1 MYNSMVI
8 APNLPVGCMSQC
20 FEAGMN
26 LCSLTTRPVRFCSSH
41 NIRILAFL
49 ALAFLRARSH

>member
-1 MYNSMVI
+1 MVI
-8 APNLPVGCMSQC
+8 ALNLPVGCMSQC

-26 LCSLTTRPVRFCSSH
+26 LGSLTTHQVRFLFICH